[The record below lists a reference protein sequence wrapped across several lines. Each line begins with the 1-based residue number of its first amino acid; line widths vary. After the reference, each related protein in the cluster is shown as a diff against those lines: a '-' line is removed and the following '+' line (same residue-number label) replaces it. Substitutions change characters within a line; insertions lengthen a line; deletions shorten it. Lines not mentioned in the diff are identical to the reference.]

1 LGENADWSV
10 GTVWGVSAGNY
21 YLLHVERARLE
32 TPDLRHRIEQ
42 VHKEFGVDTTIIED
56 EGVGRAI
63 VQDLRRTSPTC
74 TPLLVKVR
82 YEKLA
87 RMQGRAVMF
96 ETGHVFIPRSAEWL
110 ATYLDELLAFP
121 NSAKD
126 DQVDSTSQALDHLQ
140 TRFSAP
146 LRYRPEGRKRPKGGR
161 RPPGARSRNTA

>member
-1 LGENADWSV
+1 
-10 GTVWGVSAGNY
+10 VSEGNY
-21 YLLHVERARLE
+21 YLLHVERGRLE

-42 VHKEFGVDTTIIED
+42 VHREFGVDATIIED

-74 TPLLVKVR
+74 TPLLVRVR

-96 ETGHVFIPRSAEWL
+96 ETGRVFVPRSAEWL

-146 LRYRPEGRKRPKGGR
+146 LRYRPEGFKRPKGSLRPRAATR
-161 RPPGARSRNTA
+161 RAL